1 MDPPGSPT
9 CLTIAF
15 AAAMDR
21 LGPFEPGP
29 ALAAAVSGGADS
41 MALALLANEWVRKR
55 GGSTLALVV
64 DHGLRPASADEAR
77 ITVERLTRLGMPARL
92 LRLADLKQG
101 PALAERARIM
111 RYGVLSDACRKAG
124 ILHLLLGH
132 HAADQVETLAMRVLR
147 GSQTH
152 GLAGMAALRE
162 TTSLRLLRP
171 LLGIE
176 PALLRS
182 FLTARGTDWIED
194 PSNHDMRAM
203 RPRLRHHL
211 AARTRSD
218 PGLHAALSAVGT
230 LRWRE
235 ETEIA
240 TEIARRAAVRPEGFA
255 LLSPGRI
262 GPAALASLLQTVGGM
277 RYPPSPAQ
285 INELAAQPKPAT
297 IAGVRVMPAGR
308 FGEGFLIVREEAA
321 VMRPVQASTDTAW
334 DNRFRVIGYPDA
346 AAGATIGK
354 LGDDSARFRGDS
366 DLPSAVLRSLPA
378 VRYGKSLVAVP
389 HLGYADSGHS
399 AGMTVLFTPPR
410 PVAGPCFLPTG

>member
-1 MDPPGSPT
+1 MPVMDPPGSPT

-111 RYGVLSDACRKAG
+111 RYEVLSDACRKAG

-235 ETEIA
+235 
-240 TEIARRAAVRPEGFA
+240 
-255 LLSPGRI
+255 
-262 GPAALASLLQTVGGM
+262 
-277 RYPPSPAQ
+277 
-285 INELAAQPKPAT
+285 
-297 IAGVRVMPAGR
+297 
-308 FGEGFLIVREEAA
+308 
-321 VMRPVQASTDTAW
+321 
-334 DNRFRVIGYPDA
+334 
-346 AAGATIGK
+346 
-354 LGDDSARFRGDS
+354 
-366 DLPSAVLRSLPA
+366 
-378 VRYGKSLVAVP
+378 
-389 HLGYADSGHS
+389 
-399 AGMTVLFTPPR
+399 
-410 PVAGPCFLPTG
+410 